1 MVRKSAR
8 PPLRIVPLGGLGEIG
23 KNMTVIE
30 CENDILVIDC
40 GLAFPEEEMLGVD
53 IVIPD
58 ISYLRENMDKVRGV
72 VLTHGHEDHIGA
84 IPYLLPQL
92 PVPFYGTPL
101 TLGLVRGKLVE
112 AGLAERFDGRALQA
126 GEKASI
132 GCFEVELFRV
142 THSVP
147 DSVGLAIRTPAGL
160 IVYTSDFKFDQTP
173 VDGQVT
179 DIGRLGELGQEGV
192 LVLLSDSTG
201 AERHGFTP
209 SEKTV
214 GKTLQEIFRSTRSR
228 VLVASFATH
237 LHRIQQVITA
247 AYQQGRYAGVI
258 GRSMEDTVQVAMS
271 LGYLQVPEGMLLEL
285 EELDGLPPDKVVIL
299 TTGSQG
305 EPMSALTRMAAGE
318 HKRVTINPGDTV
330 VIAATPVPGNE
341 KMVARTIDNLYRRGA
356 RVIYGTEQGVHVSG
370 HGSQEEL
377 KMMLNLTRPR
387 FFVPIHG
394 EYRHLVHHAALAEAV
409 GIPRRN
415 ILIGENGS
423 ILEFSKGVAAVTGQ
437 VESGLVMVDGLGVG
451 DVGSVVLRDRKQLA
465 EDGILVVVIAVD
477 QASGLLAAGPELVS
491 RGFVYVRE
499 SEALLERARATV
511 REAMERRNNHR
522 TPDWAAIKNVIR
534 DSLSRALFE
543 ETGRRPMILPI
554 VIEV

>member
-8 PPLRIVPLGGLGEIG
+8 PTLRIIPLGGLGEIG
-23 KNMTVIE
+23 KNMTVVE
-30 CENDILVIDC
+30 CGDDLLVIDC

-58 ISYLRENMDKVRGV
+58 ISYLQQNMDRVRAV
-72 VLTHGHEDHIGA
+72 VLTHGHEDHVGA
-84 IPYLLPQL
+84 IPYLLPHL

-112 AGLAERFDGRALQA
+112 TGAADQFDGRALQA
-126 GEKASI
+126 GEKAEI
-132 GCFEVELFRV
+132 GCFQVEFFRV

-147 DSVGLAIRTPAGL
+147 DAVGLAIRTPAGL
-160 IVYTSDFKFDQTP
+160 VVHTSDFKFDQTP
-173 VDGQVT
+173 VDGRVS

-201 AERHGFTP
+201 AERPGFTP
-209 SEKTV
+209 SEKSV
-214 GKTLQEIFRSTRSR
+214 GKTLQEVFRSTRSR

-247 AYQQGRYAGVI
+247 SYQQGRYVGVI
-258 GRSMEDTVQVAMS
+258 GRSMEDTVQVAMT
-271 LGYLQVPEGMLLEL
+271 LGYLDVPEGMMLDIEEL
-285 EELDGLPPDKVVIL
+285 EGLPPDKVTIL

-305 EPMSALTRMAAGE
+305 EPMSALTRMAVGE
-318 HKRVTINPGDTV
+318 HKRVNINPGDTV
-330 VIAATPVPGNE
+330 VIAASPVPGNE

-356 RVIYGTEQGVHVSG
+356 RVIYGPDAGVHVSG

-377 KMMLNLTRPR
+377 KLMLNLLRPR
-387 FFVPIHG
+387 FFVPVHG

-415 ILIGENGS
+415 ILVGDNGS
-423 ILEFSKGVAAVTGQ
+423 VFEFSKDVAAITGR
-437 VESGLVMVDGLGVG
+437 VDAGILMVDGLGVG
-451 DVGSVVLRDRKQLA
+451 DVGSVVLRDRRQLA
-465 EDGILVVVIAVD
+465 EDGIVVVVIAVD
-477 QASGLLAAGPELVS
+477 QETGELASGPEVVT

-499 SEALLERARATV
+499 SEALLEQVRATV
-511 REAMERRNNHR
+511 REALARRNNHR
-522 TPDWAAIKNVIR
+522 PDWPQLKNVIR
-534 DSLSRALFE
+534 ETLSRELFE
-543 ETGRRPMILPI
+543 RTGRRPMILPI
-554 VIEV
+554 VMEV